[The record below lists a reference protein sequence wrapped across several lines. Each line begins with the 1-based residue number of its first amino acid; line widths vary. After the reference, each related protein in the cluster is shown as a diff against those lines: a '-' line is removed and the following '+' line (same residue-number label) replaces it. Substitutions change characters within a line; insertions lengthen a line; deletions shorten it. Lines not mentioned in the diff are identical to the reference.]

1 MSFVWQRAFHAT
13 AKSAILS
20 AVKRNHSLFR
30 YVVFAGIVL
39 AGVGLSLLTAPS
51 QRRVRVNWPA
61 MGTVAAITFRGG
73 TPETHDTVRD
83 RVQKT
88 WQTLESRLSAW
99 NADSELARLAST
111 LAAKG
116 ADALPDVPP
125 DVRPCYAFAFDLKR
139 QSGGAF
145 DPVIGE
151 ALRRTGFTRV
161 SNVDLGAVAKG
172 FAVDRAWEELE
183 DGDLLLDLGG
193 NLRAR
198 GGTWHTGVRNPFT
211 PDAMVATFDLADG
224 EAVATSGNYERFI
237 ERDGK
242 RLSHILDARTGE
254 PVSGTAGVTVLAAS
268 ALLADGLS
276 TTLFI
281 LGPTN
286 GLAFLKRH
294 YPGTAALWLPDTPEH
309 PAILATVQMAAR
321 LQNPAFPVTVLR

>member
-1 MSFVWQRAFHAT
+1 MKH
-13 AKSAILS
+13 K
-20 AVKRNHSLFR
+20 HSLLR
-30 YVVFAGIVL
+30 YAVFAGIVL
-39 AGVGLSLLTAPS
+39 AGAGLSLLTAPS

-73 TPETHDTVRD
+73 TPEAHDALRD
-83 RVQKT
+83 TVQKT
-88 WQTLESRLSAW
+88 WQTMESRLSAW
-99 NADSELARLAST
+99 RTDSELARLAPT
-111 LAAKG
+111 LAARG
-116 ADALPDVPP
+116 ADALPEVPP

-151 ALRRTGFTRV
+151 ALRRTGFTRATA
-161 SNVDLGAVAKG
+161 VDLGAVAKG
-172 FAVDRAWEELE
+172 FAVDRAWEAL
-183 DGDLLLDLGG
+183 DGGDLLLDLGG
-193 NLRAR
+193 NLRAH

-211 PDAMVATFDLADG
+211 PGATVAAFDLADG
-224 EAVATSGNYERFI
+224 EAVATSGNYERFV

-254 PVSGTAGVTVLAAS
+254 PVSGTAGVTVVAAS

-309 PAILATVQMAAR
+309 PEILATAPMACR
-321 LQNPAFPVTVLR
+321 LQNSTFPVTVLR